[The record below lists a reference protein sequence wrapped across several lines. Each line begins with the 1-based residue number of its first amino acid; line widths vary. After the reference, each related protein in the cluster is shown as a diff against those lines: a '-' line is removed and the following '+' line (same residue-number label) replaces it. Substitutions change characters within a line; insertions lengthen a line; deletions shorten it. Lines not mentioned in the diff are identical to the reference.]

1 MYKTVLAPLDGSI
14 RAEAILPHVE
24 SIATTHHAK
33 VYLVR
38 VEEPPL
44 SLGFDEVLNFEKYRE
59 EFERKK
65 KDAQAYLEEKKGQ
78 LEKKGIKVET
88 RLAFGQV
95 VKTILDVAEEI
106 QADLVAM
113 ASHGFSGSQRMFYGS
128 VAAAMLHRI
137 DRPLLMIRTRKNL

>member
-1 MYKTVLAPLDGSI
+1 MYKSVLVPLDGSI
-14 RAEAILPHVE
+14 RAEGILPHVE
-24 SIATTHHAK
+24 SIAIPNQAK

-44 SLGFDEVLNFEKYRE
+44 LLGIDEVIDPEKNRQ

-65 KDAQAYLEEKKGQ
+65 KDAQAYLDEKKGQ
-78 LEKKGIKVET
+78 LEKKGMKVET

-95 VKTILDVAEEI
+95 VKSILDIAEEVH
-106 QADLVAM
+106 ADLVAL

-128 VAAAMLHRI
+128 VAAGILHRI
-137 DRPLLMIRTRKNL
+137 DRPLLMIRTRKNP